1 MRSYGS
7 YEDHAGHVGK
17 GKNFTEDAEKC
28 NADMDLISGRS
39 YVDARSILGVCSLVR
54 NRPLTL
60 KIYAD
65 YPEFLSV
72 KKRME
77 KYQVE

>member
-1 MRSYGS
+1 M
-7 YEDHAGHVGK
+7 EVMKIMLDTLEKV
-17 GKNFTEDAEKC
+17 KNFTEDAEKC
-28 NADMDLISGRS
+28 NADMDLIRS

>member
-1 MRSYGS
+1 MM
-7 YEDHAGHVGK
+7 EVMKIMLDTLEKVK
-17 GKNFTEDAEKC
+17 DFTVDAEKC
-28 NADMDLISGRS
+28 NAEMDLIGSHA
-39 YVDARSILGVCSLVR
+39 YVDARSILGVCSLIR

-65 YPEFLSV
+65 YPEYLQV

-77 KYQVE
+77 KYQVK

>member
-1 MRSYGS
+1 M
-7 YEDHAGHVGK
+7 EVMKIMLDTLEKV
-17 GKNFTEDAEKC
+17 KNFTEDAEKC
-28 NADMDLISGRS
+28 DADMDLISGRS

-60 KIYAD
+60 MIYAD